1 MDIEG
6 FVRKRIDDYTYE
18 DLTALLASRIRE
30 YKDLSEENSCKM
42 AEAVID
48 EVKTTLELNSLD
60 DDFLKEIV
68 DIPKADVAMGKMGVG
83 SRGAGDFFV
92 HRKIAEI
99 VSSTNTASLVNPSE
113 QDDGGVVKAPVKND
127 DVYVTTAVDGIHSRL
142 SDYPFLG
149 GFHVTRATL
158 RDVCVMGADPV
169 AILSDVHLAD
179 DGDVG
184 KIFDFTAGVAAVSE
198 LVDVPIVAGS
208 TLRVGGDMVL
218 GDRFVSA
225 VGSVGVSDYPPTA
238 RKGATEGDVILLTE
252 GSGGGTITTTALY
265 NGFFDVIWDT
275 LNVNFVQA
283 SHALFEADLIK
294 DIHAMTDVTNGGLR
308 GDAHEISN
316 TTGVG
321 LEFYEKEIRD
331 CVAPKVLNM
340 LETLNIDPLG
350 VSTDSL
356 MLIAPPEI
364 VGDIKKAVAKYDVP
378 IREIGKVDNSGEPN
392 LIKEDG
398 NVEKL
403 VPLFREAAYTKVKK
417 FVGDTTPEDF
427 EIMKEKVQKA
437 CDESILKK
445 DEKGYFYIIDAFLAV
460 LILLIVILMVNSIV
474 SMSNP
479 NYSSDSHNFKSAQD
493 TMELLSS
500 GINSTD
506 RVFIEDI
513 SSILDENHNSKY
525 SVRKVSKLCRE
536 KFKKL
541 GLKNYQFKE
550 NNVLGGKVL
559 ASSGALG
566 EDVSVASRNYGDYSL
581 SLIHI

>member
-1 MDIEG
+1 MDMEG
-6 FVRKRIDDYTYE
+6 YVRQRLDNYNE
-18 DLTALLASRIRE
+18 NDLKDLLSQRIRE
-30 YKDLSEENSCKM
+30 YKNISQDKSLLM
-42 AEAVID
+42 AESVID
-48 EVKTTLELNSLD
+48 EVRTTLNLKNSD
-60 DDFLKEIV
+60 DDFLKEITEV
-68 DIPKADVAMGKMGVG
+68 PKADIAMGEMGVG

-99 VSSTNTASLVNPSE
+99 VSSTNTSSLVNPSE
-113 QDDGGVVKAPVKND
+113 QDDGGVVKANSPND
-127 DVYVTTAVDGIHSRL
+127 ELYITTAVDGIHSRL
-142 SDYPFLG
+142 SEYPFLG

-158 RDVCVMGADPV
+158 RDICVMGADPV
-169 AILSDVHLAD
+169 SILSDVHLAD

-225 VGSVGVSDYPPTA
+225 VGSVGVSNYPPTA
-238 RKGATEGDVILLTE
+238 RKGATDGDIILLTE

-321 LEFYEKEIRD
+321 LEFYEEEIRKM
-331 CVAPKVLNM
+331 VAPNVLDI
-340 LETLNIDPLG
+340 LEKLDIDPLG

-356 MLIAPPEI
+356 MLIVPPEI
-364 VGDIKKAVAKYDVP
+364 VDDVKNAVSRAGVDIS
-378 IREIGKVDNSGEPN
+378 EIGIVNTSGEPI

-398 NVEKL
+398 NSDKL
-403 VPLFREAAYTKVKK
+403 VPLFREAAYTKIKK
-417 FVGDTTPEDF
+417 LVGETTPEDF

-437 CDESILKK
+437 SDNAIRKK
-445 DEKGYFYIIDAFLAV
+445 EK
-460 LILLIVILMVNSIV
+460 VI
-474 SMSNP
+474 
-479 NYSSDSHNFKSAQD
+479 
-493 TMELLSS
+493 
-500 GINSTD
+500 
-506 RVFIEDI
+506 
-513 SSILDENHNSKY
+513 NHIRGN
-525 SVRKVSKLCRE
+525 
-536 KFKKL
+536 
-541 GLKNYQFKE
+541 
-550 NNVLGGKVL
+550 
-559 ASSGALG
+559 
-566 EDVSVASRNYGDYSL
+566 
-581 SLIHI
+581 

>member
-1 MDIEG
+1 MDMEG
-6 FVRKRIDDYTYE
+6 YVRQRLDNYNE
-18 DLTALLASRIRE
+18 NDLKDLLSQRIRE
-30 YKDLSEENSCKM
+30 YKNISQDKSLLM
-42 AEAVID
+42 AESVID
-48 EVKTTLELNSLD
+48 EVRTTLNLKNSD
-60 DDFLKEIV
+60 DDFLKEITEV
-68 DIPKADVAMGKMGVG
+68 PKADIAMGEIGVG

-99 VSSTNTASLVNPSE
+99 VSSTNTSSLVNPSE
-113 QDDGGVVKAPVKND
+113 QDDGGVVKANSPND
-127 DVYVTTAVDGIHSRL
+127 ELYITTAVDGIHSRL
-142 SDYPFLG
+142 SEYPFLG

-158 RDVCVMGADPV
+158 RDICVMGADPV
-169 AILSDVHLAD
+169 SILSDVHLAD

-225 VGSVGVSDYPPTA
+225 VGSVGVSNYPPTA
-238 RKGATEGDVILLTE
+238 RKGATDGDIILLTE

-321 LEFYEKEIRD
+321 LEFYEEEIRKM
-331 CVAPKVLNM
+331 VAPNVLDM
-340 LETLNIDPLG
+340 LEKLDIDPLG

-356 MLIAPPEI
+356 MLIVPPEI
-364 VGDIKKAVAKYDVP
+364 VDDVKNAVSRAGVDIS
-378 IREIGKVDNSGEPN
+378 EIGIVNTSGEPI

-398 NVEKL
+398 NSDKL
-403 VPLFREAAYTKVKK
+403 VPLFREAAYTKIKK
-417 FVGDTTPEDF
+417 LVGETTPEDF

-437 CDESILKK
+437 SDNAIRKK
-445 DEKGYFYIIDAFLAV
+445 EK
-460 LILLIVILMVNSIV
+460 VI
-474 SMSNP
+474 
-479 NYSSDSHNFKSAQD
+479 
-493 TMELLSS
+493 
-500 GINSTD
+500 
-506 RVFIEDI
+506 
-513 SSILDENHNSKY
+513 NHIRGN
-525 SVRKVSKLCRE
+525 
-536 KFKKL
+536 
-541 GLKNYQFKE
+541 
-550 NNVLGGKVL
+550 
-559 ASSGALG
+559 
-566 EDVSVASRNYGDYSL
+566 
-581 SLIHI
+581 

>member
-1 MDIEG
+1 MDMEG
-6 FVRKRIDDYTYE
+6 YVRQRLDSYNE
-18 DLTALLASRIRE
+18 NDLKDLLSQRIRE
-30 YKDLSEENSCKM
+30 YKNISQDKSLLM
-42 AEAVID
+42 AESVID
-48 EVKTTLELNSLD
+48 EVKTTLNLKNAD
-60 DDFLKEIV
+60 DSFLKEITEV
-68 DIPKADVAMGKMGVG
+68 PKADIAMGGMGVG

-99 VSSTNTASLVNPSE
+99 VSSTNTSSLVNPSE
-113 QDDGGVVKAPVKND
+113 QDDGGVVKANSPND
-127 DVYVTTAVDGIHSRL
+127 ELYITTAVDGIHSRL
-142 SDYPFLG
+142 SEYPFLG

-158 RDVCVMGADPV
+158 RDICVMGADPV
-169 AILSDVHLAD
+169 SILSDVHLAD

-225 VGSVGVSDYPPTA
+225 VGSVGVSNYPPTA
-238 RKGATEGDVILLTE
+238 RKGATDGDIILLTE

-321 LEFYEKEIRD
+321 LEFYEEKIRKM
-331 CVAPKVLNM
+331 VAPNVLNM
-340 LETLNIDPLG
+340 LEKLDIDPLG

-356 MLIAPPEI
+356 MLIVPPEI
-364 VGDIKKAVAKYDVP
+364 VDDVKNAVSSAGVDIS
-378 IREIGKVDNSGEPN
+378 EIGVVNTSGEPI

-398 NVEKL
+398 SSDKL
-403 VPLFREAAYTKVKK
+403 VPLFREAAYTKIKK
-417 FVGDTTPEDF
+417 LVGETTPEDF

-437 CDESILKK
+437 SDNAICKK
-445 DEKGYFYIIDAFLAV
+445 EK
-460 LILLIVILMVNSIV
+460 VI
-474 SMSNP
+474 
-479 NYSSDSHNFKSAQD
+479 
-493 TMELLSS
+493 
-500 GINSTD
+500 
-506 RVFIEDI
+506 
-513 SSILDENHNSKY
+513 NHIRGN
-525 SVRKVSKLCRE
+525 
-536 KFKKL
+536 
-541 GLKNYQFKE
+541 
-550 NNVLGGKVL
+550 
-559 ASSGALG
+559 
-566 EDVSVASRNYGDYSL
+566 
-581 SLIHI
+581 

>member
-1 MDIEG
+1 MDMEG
-6 FVRKRIDDYTYE
+6 YVRQRLDNYNE
-18 DLTALLASRIRE
+18 NDLKDLLSQRIRE
-30 YKDLSEENSCKM
+30 YKNISQDKSLLM
-42 AEAVID
+42 AESVID
-48 EVKTTLELNSLD
+48 EVRTTLNLKNSG
-60 DDFLKEIV
+60 DDFLKEITEV
-68 DIPKADVAMGKMGVG
+68 PKADIAMGEMGVG

-99 VSSTNTASLVNPSE
+99 VSSTNTSSLVNPSE
-113 QDDGGVVKAPVKND
+113 QDDGGVVKANSPND
-127 DVYVTTAVDGIHSRL
+127 ELYITTAVDGIHSRL
-142 SDYPFLG
+142 SEYPFLG

-158 RDVCVMGADPV
+158 RDICVMGADPV
-169 AILSDVHLAD
+169 SILSDVHLAD

-225 VGSVGVSDYPPTA
+225 VGSVGVSNYPPTA
-238 RKGATEGDVILLTE
+238 RKGATDGDIILLTE

-321 LEFYEKEIRD
+321 LEFYEEEIRKM
-331 CVAPKVLNM
+331 VAPNVLDM
-340 LETLNIDPLG
+340 LEKLDIDPLG

-356 MLIAPPEI
+356 MLIVPPEI
-364 VGDIKKAVAKYDVP
+364 VDDVKNAVSRAGVDIS
-378 IREIGKVDNSGEPN
+378 EIGIVNTSGEPI

-398 NVEKL
+398 NSDKL
-403 VPLFREAAYTKVKK
+403 VPLFREAAYTKIKK
-417 FVGDTTPEDF
+417 LVGETTPEDF

-437 CDESILKK
+437 SDNAIRKK
-445 DEKGYFYIIDAFLAV
+445 EK
-460 LILLIVILMVNSIV
+460 VI
-474 SMSNP
+474 
-479 NYSSDSHNFKSAQD
+479 
-493 TMELLSS
+493 
-500 GINSTD
+500 
-506 RVFIEDI
+506 
-513 SSILDENHNSKY
+513 NHIRGN
-525 SVRKVSKLCRE
+525 
-536 KFKKL
+536 
-541 GLKNYQFKE
+541 
-550 NNVLGGKVL
+550 
-559 ASSGALG
+559 
-566 EDVSVASRNYGDYSL
+566 
-581 SLIHI
+581 

>member
-1 MDIEG
+1 MDMEG
-6 FVRKRIDDYTYE
+6 YVRQRLDSYNE
-18 DLTALLASRIRE
+18 NDLKDLLSQRIRE
-30 YKDLSEENSCKM
+30 YKNISQDKSLLM
-42 AEAVID
+42 AESVID
-48 EVKTTLELNSLD
+48 EVKTTLNLKNSD
-60 DDFLKEIV
+60 DTFLKEITEV
-68 DIPKADVAMGKMGVG
+68 PKADIAMGEMGVG

-99 VSSTNTASLVNPSE
+99 VSSTNTSSLVNPSE
-113 QDDGGVVKAPVKND
+113 QDDGGVVKANSPND
-127 DVYVTTAVDGIHSRL
+127 ELYITTAVDGIHSRL
-142 SDYPFLG
+142 SEYPFLG

-158 RDVCVMGADPV
+158 RDICVMGADPV
-169 AILSDVHLAD
+169 SILSDVHLAD

-225 VGSVGVSDYPPTA
+225 VGSVGVSNYPPTA
-238 RKGATEGDVILLTE
+238 RKGATDGDIILLTE

-321 LEFYEKEIRD
+321 LEFYEEEIRKM
-331 CVAPKVLNM
+331 VAPNVLDM
-340 LETLNIDPLG
+340 LEKLDIDPLG

-356 MLIAPPEI
+356 MLIVPPEI
-364 VGDIKKAVAKYDVP
+364 VDDVKNAVSRAGVDIS
-378 IREIGKVDNSGEPN
+378 EIGIVNTSGEPI

-398 NVEKL
+398 NSDKL
-403 VPLFREAAYTKVKK
+403 VPLFREAAYTKIKK
-417 FVGDTTPEDF
+417 LVGETTPEDF

-437 CDESILKK
+437 SDNAIRKK
-445 DEKGYFYIIDAFLAV
+445 EK
-460 LILLIVILMVNSIV
+460 VI
-474 SMSNP
+474 
-479 NYSSDSHNFKSAQD
+479 
-493 TMELLSS
+493 
-500 GINSTD
+500 
-506 RVFIEDI
+506 
-513 SSILDENHNSKY
+513 NHIRGN
-525 SVRKVSKLCRE
+525 
-536 KFKKL
+536 
-541 GLKNYQFKE
+541 
-550 NNVLGGKVL
+550 
-559 ASSGALG
+559 
-566 EDVSVASRNYGDYSL
+566 
-581 SLIHI
+581 